1 MHRLIAIATV
11 CVCWMLALGQRPTDK
26 LARYSLDFTLSQ
38 SDFVD
43 SIAIEWSHGQVF
55 LPVEINGK
63 RYRFLFDTGAGQSL
77 IFNDTP
83 LTGCTPAGQIISVD
97 AIGRRDTVQM
107 TIMPPFTLGNT
118 TFTGCKATV
127 QRRAVRRSNID
138 GIIGFDIIAKGLQAK
153 IDVNAGYL
161 ILSDRKHFFDAE
173 GGYETRYKLN
183 YHVPYIVINPFARYK
198 EPTLFDTGSR
208 QFYVINAQRLDD
220 ALGGHSRLPGLR
232 VDSRTIG
239 RYAIGHSGA
248 EPEGVVSF
256 LTLVAMK
263 WGDFIFSDVSVMTSQ
278 GGSHL
283 GAAVLKYGAVVFNPL
298 RRKVFFQPYNNGAF
312 CNVSNQPLDIA
323 FIAENGRPVVGL
335 VREGSIPFQ
344 AGLRS
349 GDTILSIDNRPVTS
363 FHQFMVWPF
372 LKGRTYQFTVRS
384 REGQLHHVDWVRLP

>member
-1 MHRLIAIATV
+1 MTKGLLTSWLTLV
-11 CVCWMLALGQRPTDK
+11 ALSCSAQ
-26 LARYSLDFTLSQ
+26 LSHYSLDFEVSA
-38 SDFVD
+38 SNFVD
-43 SIAIEWSHGQVF
+43 SIAIEWTGGQVYV
-55 LPVEINGK
+55 PVSIEGK
-63 RYRFLFDTGAGQSL
+63 SYRFLFDTGSGQAVVYQDKP
-77 IFNDTP
+77 IM
-83 LTGCTPAGQIISVD
+83 GCQPAGHIIAVD
-97 AIGRRDTVQM
+97 AIGRRDTVEM
-107 TIMPPFTLGNT
+107 VKLPPLTLGT
-118 TFTGCKATV
+118 VTFTGCQATLQKRYV
-127 QRRAVRRSNID
+127 KRKDID
-138 GIIGFDIIAKGLQAK
+138 GIIGFDIIAKGLNAK
-153 IDVNAGYL
+153 IDVQNRLL
-161 ILSDRKHFFDAE
+161 ILSDRKNYFDHEE
-173 GGYETRYKLN
+173 GFETRYKLN
-183 YHVPYIVINPFARYK
+183 YHVPYVEINPFGRFR

-208 QFYVINAQRLDD
+208 QFYSINRESFEKGMHGATAMMGVTVEEQ
-220 ALGGHSRLPGLR
+220 A
-232 VDSRTIG
+232 TG
-239 RYAIGHSGA
+239 RHAIGSYGS
-248 EPEGVVSF
+248 EPEGKVLF
-256 LTLVAMK
+256 LTLDAMK

-384 REGQLHHVDWVRLP
+384 REGQVHHVDWVRLP